1 LKPATHAEV
10 LDGKAFHRCERQGAV
25 RSMGYWSSLR
35 CDECLQQWRPTTIG
49 RFSFEDIADRFFTRP
64 RPTGDTQTLVW
75 EENPVTKQHHT
86 KLVPAWD
93 VEGRDKVDV

>member
-10 LDGKAFHRCERQGAV
+10 LDGKAFHRCFKQGSVERDG
-25 RSMGYWSSLR
+25 WLTLR
-35 CDECLQQWRPTTIG
+35 CRGCGAKWSAYTIG
-49 RFSFEDIADRFFTRP
+49 RFSLQDLADRFFVLP

-93 VEGRDKVDV
+93 VEGREKVGV